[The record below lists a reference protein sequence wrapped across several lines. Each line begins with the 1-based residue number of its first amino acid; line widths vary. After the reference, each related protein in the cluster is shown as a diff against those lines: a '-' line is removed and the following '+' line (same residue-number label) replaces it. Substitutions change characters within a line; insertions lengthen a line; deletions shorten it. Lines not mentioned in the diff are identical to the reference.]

1 MKRKSIITVLALVL
15 VLALSLSIFSACNK
29 KHKYS
34 SEWKFDEKTHWHE
47 CTTKKHTDTTEK
59 TPHVFTWT
67 EKTPAGFHTDK
78 VEKGVCE
85 CGYETERTISGTAT
99 HTYGEEWKK
108 DESGHWHDSTC
119 DATAPTHDAIKGN
132 FAAHTFDEGVV
143 TKPADYG
150 VVGEKKFTCTVCE
163 YSYTQEIDAL
173 GAKDNT
179 ISFANDLVDE
189 KTYDGLAFIID
200 PAKVNRKGDG
210 EITITYKGEN
220 DTAFSET
227 APINAGEYTVKAT
240 VKGTAE
246 WKGGEITTTIIINK
260 REITLPAGVFER
272 KLGENLE
279 SGKFGLT
286 CINVAAETNNV
297 VEWVSKG
304 ARLAERG
311 EFTRRAFLNGKMDLS
326 DAEGVIDMINAD
338 SADAVKAAYRLM
350 TGKLSKAVKDVQND
364 LKTVLTG
371 LVAVLDYPE
380 ELEDETLPSA
390 EEELEKIV
398 KTLTALQNSRAYGKM
413 IKEGMDVALVGDT
426 NVGKSSLMNAIL
438 GYDRAIVSSIKGT
451 TRDFISDSF
460 ELSGKKINLC
470 DTAGIRESN
479 DEIEKEG
486 INRSISIVKDARLVL
501 RVLDATQGKPENK
514 ALENALSGKK
524 VVEVYNKSD
533 LINNAKNEG
542 NKIFVSA
549 KTGDGIDE
557 LLKIVAKYFDEEKTS
572 ESEVLTSER
581 QLSSVTTAKEKVEE
595 GLNALKAG
603 VTTDCVI
610 SVLTEGYT
618 ALGEITGET
627 VSEKIID
634 DIFDKFCV
642 GK

>member
-1 MKRKSIITVLALVL
+1 MR
-15 VLALSLSIFSACNK
+15 
-29 KHKYS
+29 
-34 SEWKFDEKTHWHE
+34 
-47 CTTKKHTDTTEK
+47 
-59 TPHVFTWT
+59 
-67 EKTPAGFHTDK
+67 
-78 VEKGVCE
+78 VERCAP
-85 CGYETERTISGTAT
+85 CGA
-99 HTYGEEWKK
+99 
-108 DESGHWHDSTC
+108 
-119 DATAPTHDAIKGN
+119 
-132 FAAHTFDEGVV
+132 
-143 TKPADYG
+143 
-150 VVGEKKFTCTVCE
+150 
-163 YSYTQEIDAL
+163 
-173 GAKDNT
+173 
-179 ISFANDLVDE
+179 
-189 KTYDGLAFIID
+189 
-200 PAKVNRKGDG
+200 
-210 EITITYKGEN
+210 
-220 DTAFSET
+220 
-227 APINAGEYTVKAT
+227 
-240 VKGTAE
+240 
-246 WKGGEITTTIIINK
+246 
-260 REITLPAGVFER
+260 
-272 KLGENLE
+272 
-279 SGKFGLT
+279 
-286 CINVAAETNNV
+286 
-297 VEWVSKG
+297 
-304 ARLAERG
+304 G

-350 TGKLSKAVKDVQND
+350 TGKLSKAVKDVQNE

-514 ALENALSGKK
+514 ALENALLGKK

-533 LINNAKNEG
+533 LINDAKNEG

-581 QLSSVTTAKEKVEE
+581 QLSSVTTAREKVEE
-595 GLNALKAG
+595 GLNALKGG

>member
-1 MKRKSIITVLALVL
+1 MDTIV
-15 VLALSLSIFSACNK
+15 ALS
-29 KHKYS
+29 
-34 SEWKFDEKTHWHE
+34 
-47 CTTKKHTDTTEK
+47 
-59 TPHVFTWT
+59 
-67 EKTPAGFHTDK
+67 TPAG
-78 VEKGVCE
+78 KGGIAVIRLSGNPLPIARAVFE
-85 CGYETERTISGTAT
+85 TKAINGEIKPNFMYFGKINAKDFSDLGYMVYFKSP
-99 HTYGEEWKK
+99 K
-108 DESGHWHDSTC
+108 
-119 DATAPTHDAIKGN
+119 
-132 FAAHTFDEGVV
+132 
-143 TKPADYG
+143 
-150 VVGEKKFTCTVCE
+150 
-163 YSYTQEIDAL
+163 SYT
-173 GAKDNT
+173 
-179 ISFANDLVDE
+179 
-189 KTYDGLAFIID
+189 
-200 PAKVNRKGDG
+200 G
-210 EITITYKGEN
+210 E
-220 DTAFSET
+220 D
-227 APINAGEYTVKAT
+227 
-240 VKGTAE
+240 
-246 WKGGEITTTIIINK
+246 
-260 REITLPAGVFER
+260 
-272 KLGENLE
+272 
-279 SGKFGLT
+279 
-286 CINVAAETNNV
+286 V
-297 VEWVSKG
+297 VEFHVHGGTRIAKG

-371 LVAVLDYPE
+371 LVAV
-380 ELEDETLPSA
+380 
-390 EEELEKIV
+390 LEKIV

-501 RVLDATQGKPENK
+501 RVLDATQGKPENR
-514 ALENALSGKK
+514 ALENALLGKK

-533 LINNAKNEG
+533 LINNAKNEE

>member
-1 MKRKSIITVLALVL
+1 MYFGKINAKDFSDLGYMVYFKSPKSYTGEDVVEFHVHGGTRIAEGVI
-15 VLALSLSIFSACNK
+15 SAC
-29 KHKYS
+29 
-34 SEWKFDEKTHWHE
+34 
-47 CTTKKHTDTTEK
+47 
-59 TPHVFTWT
+59 
-67 EKTPAGFHTDK
+67 
-78 VEKGVCE
+78 
-85 CGYETERTISGTAT
+85 
-99 HTYGEEWKK
+99 
-108 DESGHWHDSTC
+108 
-119 DATAPTHDAIKGN
+119 
-132 FAAHTFDEGVV
+132 
-143 TKPADYG
+143 
-150 VVGEKKFTCTVCE
+150 
-163 YSYTQEIDAL
+163 
-173 GAKDNT
+173 
-179 ISFANDLVDE
+179 
-189 KTYDGLAFIID
+189 
-200 PAKVNRKGDG
+200 
-210 EITITYKGEN
+210 
-220 DTAFSET
+220 
-227 APINAGEYTVKAT
+227 
-240 VKGTAE
+240 
-246 WKGGEITTTIIINK
+246 
-260 REITLPAGVFER
+260 
-272 KLGENLE
+272 
-279 SGKFGLT
+279 
-286 CINVAAETNNV
+286 
-297 VEWVSKG
+297 VSKG

-390 EEELEKIV
+390 EEELEKIL

-460 ELSGKKINLC
+460 ELSGK
-470 DTAGIRESN
+470 
-479 DEIEKEG
+479 
-486 INRSISIVKDARLVL
+486 NRSISIVKDARLVL
-501 RVLDATQGKPENK
+501 RVLDATQGKPENR
-514 ALENALSGKK
+514 ALENALLGKK

>member
-1 MKRKSIITVLALVL
+1 MDTIV
-15 VLALSLSIFSACNK
+15 ALS
-29 KHKYS
+29 
-34 SEWKFDEKTHWHE
+34 
-47 CTTKKHTDTTEK
+47 
-59 TPHVFTWT
+59 
-67 EKTPAGFHTDK
+67 TPAGKGGIAVIRLSGNPLPIARAVFETKAINGEIKPNFMYFGKINAKDFSDLGYMVYFKAPKSYTGEDVVEFH
-78 VEKGVCE
+78 VHG
-85 CGYETERTISGTAT
+85 GTRIA
-99 HTYGEEWKK
+99 
-108 DESGHWHDSTC
+108 
-119 DATAPTHDAIKGN
+119 
-132 FAAHTFDEGVV
+132 EGV
-143 TKPADYG
+143 
-150 VVGEKKFTCTVCE
+150 
-163 YSYTQEIDAL
+163 
-173 GAKDNT
+173 
-179 ISFANDLVDE
+179 ISA
-189 KTYDGLAFIID
+189 
-200 PAKVNRKGDG
+200 
-210 EITITYKGEN
+210 
-220 DTAFSET
+220 
-227 APINAGEYTVKAT
+227 
-240 VKGTAE
+240 
-246 WKGGEITTTIIINK
+246 
-260 REITLPAGVFER
+260 
-272 KLGENLE
+272 
-279 SGKFGLT
+279 
-286 CINVAAETNNV
+286 C
-297 VEWVSKG
+297 VSKG

-350 TGKLSKAVKDVQND
+350 TGKLSKAVKDVQNE

-380 ELEDETLPSA
+380 ELEDETLPSE

-413 IKEGMDVALVGDT
+413 IKEGMDIALVGDT

-501 RVLDATQGKPENK
+501 RVLDATQGKPENR
-514 ALENALSGKK
+514 ALENALLGKK

-533 LINNAKNEG
+533 LINNAKNEE

>member
-1 MKRKSIITVLALVL
+1 
-15 VLALSLSIFSACNK
+15 
-29 KHKYS
+29 
-34 SEWKFDEKTHWHE
+34 
-47 CTTKKHTDTTEK
+47 
-59 TPHVFTWT
+59 
-67 EKTPAGFHTDK
+67 
-78 VEKGVCE
+78 
-85 CGYETERTISGTAT
+85 
-99 HTYGEEWKK
+99 
-108 DESGHWHDSTC
+108 
-119 DATAPTHDAIKGN
+119 
-132 FAAHTFDEGVV
+132 
-143 TKPADYG
+143 
-150 VVGEKKFTCTVCE
+150 
-163 YSYTQEIDAL
+163 
-173 GAKDNT
+173 
-179 ISFANDLVDE
+179 
-189 KTYDGLAFIID
+189 
-200 PAKVNRKGDG
+200 
-210 EITITYKGEN
+210 
-220 DTAFSET
+220 
-227 APINAGEYTVKAT
+227 
-240 VKGTAE
+240 
-246 WKGGEITTTIIINK
+246 
-260 REITLPAGVFER
+260 
-272 KLGENLE
+272 
-279 SGKFGLT
+279 
-286 CINVAAETNNV
+286 
-297 VEWVSKG
+297 
-304 ARLAERG
+304 
-311 EFTRRAFLNGKMDLS
+311 
-326 DAEGVIDMINAD
+326 
-338 SADAVKAAYRLM
+338 
-350 TGKLSKAVKDVQND
+350 
-364 LKTVLTG
+364 
-371 LVAVLDYPE
+371 
-380 ELEDETLPSA
+380 
-390 EEELEKIV
+390 
-398 KTLTALQNSRAYGKM
+398 M

-501 RVLDATQGKPENK
+501 RILDATQGKPENK

-533 LINNAKNEG
+533 LINNAKNEE